1 MSTSLQLNTQSQGF
15 EGSRLNEAADRQT
28 SYSEI
33 PNDLHARIALTTS
46 SISDETL
53 RRPVG
58 RILTDLVFLLDY
70 LSLIEGAS
78 REGGIR
84 SVLSILRAVRAEAR
98 SLVSFIENDALK
110 LEGLDEVLHET
121 LDSAAYGIKH
131 EVRRIFDCELVGVT
145 FDQTDHETHGSLLD
159 SHGVLTNCFQ
169 QCMVNLFRVF
179 DNSLTAGRLF
189 HDWQTRREHSLLLF
203 KDLSALIDLVH
214 ATGKKSLDHI
224 AEQIESF
231 RLGSMRFLMYKDWQ
245 AYEALTEPIIA
256 AIGNGESPV
265 DLLHSF
271 GCYLE
276 TLLGQVKGRAVLT
289 DSADE
294 ALCVFD
300 KSSIF

>member
-1 MSTSLQLNTQSQGF
+1 MSTSLQLNTLLPGF
-15 EGSRLNEAADRQT
+15 TPSSLNDAADSQT
-28 SYSEI
+28 PYSEV
-33 PNDLHARIALTTS
+33 PNLHTRITLTTN
-46 SISDETL
+46 SISDEAL

-58 RILTDLVFLLDY
+58 KILTDLVFLLDY

-78 REGGIR
+78 REGGVR
-84 SVLSILRAVRAEAR
+84 SVLSILRAVRAEACA
-98 SLVSFIENDALK
+98 LVVFIENHALT
-110 LEGLDEVLHET
+110 LGGLDEVLHET

-131 EVRRIFDCELVGVT
+131 EVRRIFESELAGVT
-145 FDQTDHETHGSLLD
+145 FDQTDQETHGSLLD
-159 SHGVLTNCFQ
+159 AQGVLTNCFQ

-179 DNSLTAGRLF
+179 DDSLSAARLF
-189 HDWQTRREHSLLLF
+189 HDWQARREHSLLLF
-203 KDLSALIDLVH
+203 KDLSALIDVVNN
-214 ATGKKSLDHI
+214 TKKQSLASI

-256 AIGNGESPV
+256 SIEKGERPT

-289 DSADE
+289 DSGLE
-294 ALCVFD
+294 PLCVYD
-300 KSSIF
+300 KVGIF

>member
-1 MSTSLQLNTQSQGF
+1 MGK
-15 EGSRLNEAADRQT
+15 
-28 SYSEI
+28 
-33 PNDLHARIALTTS
+33 
-46 SISDETL
+46 
-53 RRPVG
+53 
-58 RILTDLVFLLDY
+58 ILTDLVFLLDY

-78 REGGIR
+78 REGGVR
-84 SVLSILRAVRAEAR
+84 SVLSILRAVRAQAC
-98 SLVSFIENDALK
+98 SLVSFIENHALA

-131 EVRRIFDCELVGVT
+131 EVRRIFDCELAGVT

-159 SHGVLTNCFQ
+159 AHGVLTNCFQ

-179 DNSLTAGRLF
+179 DDSLTAAQLF

-203 KDLSALIDLVH
+203 KDLSALIDLVND
-214 ATGKKSLDHI
+214 TEKKSLAFI

-245 AYEALTEPIIA
+245 AYEALTEPIVTL
-256 AIGNGESPV
+256 IGNGESPI

-276 TLLGQVKGRAVLT
+276 TLLGQVKGRAVLA
-289 DSADE
+289 DSGLE
-294 ALCVFD
+294 PLCVYD
-300 KSSIF
+300 KVSIF